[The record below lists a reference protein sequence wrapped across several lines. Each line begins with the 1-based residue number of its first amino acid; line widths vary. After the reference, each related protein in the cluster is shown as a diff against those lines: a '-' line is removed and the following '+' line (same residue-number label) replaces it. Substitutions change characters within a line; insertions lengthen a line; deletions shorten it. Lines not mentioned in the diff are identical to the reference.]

1 MYISRMN
8 ALQTW
13 MDRNGE
19 TDATLAR
26 KVAVSRVQIS
36 RIRRAKSG
44 VSVKTAKALEALTQI
59 PAANFLL
66 GEGAAQ

>member
-1 MYISRMN
+1 MDELRN
-8 ALQTW
+8 W
-13 MDRNGE
+13 MQQNGE

-44 VSVKTAKALEALTQI
+44 VSVKTARALEALTEI
-59 PAANFLL
+59 PAAKFLL
-66 GEGAAQ
+66 GEGAAG